1 MGATTD
7 FLCFVH
13 VVLLCAFLCSFF
25 CFEPTH
31 SSCIPSSIPTLSL
44 FHSLTGEEAVDQT
57 QANHSSRARL
67 VFFEKMCR
75 KHPPL
80 INDLL
85 ESYVKVRAN
94 AEVNTTPVR
103 DMRGIHCG
111 GSGACWWWW
120 CMLLVFGCCVW
131 SLLVPRL
138 QCGCRGVVTLGLVY

>member
-1 MGATTD
+1 M
-7 FLCFVH
+7 
-13 VVLLCAFLCSFF
+13 
-25 CFEPTH
+25 
-31 SSCIPSSIPTLSL
+31 
-44 FHSLTGEEAVDQT
+44 DQT

-103 DMRGIHCG
+103 DMRGIVVVVDVVG
-111 GSGACWWWW
+111 GGGAC
-120 CMLLVFGCCVW
+120 C
-131 SLLVPRL
+131 
-138 QCGCRGVVTLGLVY
+138 